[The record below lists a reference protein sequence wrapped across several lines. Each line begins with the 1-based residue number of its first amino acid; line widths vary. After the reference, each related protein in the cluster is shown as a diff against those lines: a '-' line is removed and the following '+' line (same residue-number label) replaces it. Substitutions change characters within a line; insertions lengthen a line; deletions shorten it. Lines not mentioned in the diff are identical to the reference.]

1 MEAQGGRNGKK
12 KKKKHLFWI
21 SSYPDSVKLQVN
33 GLECLSVISEE
44 LWKTGSME
52 RLKVRKH
59 CSRPSQPGPGPPSP
73 GLWLQPSSLSSL
85 VSAFCVPLHTPGPK
99 DPDLG
104 WELPPS
110 WWKSCHC
117 PALRHAGQVWLGSC
131 RPLPTVGPVSPK
143 ACGPPGAACLPQG
156 ASQPHVGLGRCLGSQ
171 CWPRPASGATC
182 SCSIGPR
189 LWQLPTDPLPPP
201 SDWALHVPLT
211 HVGGGWRSP
220 ALAALEGRKLSWPWW
235 ACHACPNKSNSNLKK
250 KKEKKERKKTLL

>member
-1 MEAQGGRNGKK
+1 MEAQGRGRNGG
-12 KKKKHLFWI
+12 KKKHLFWI

-59 CSRPSQPGPGPPSP
+59 CSRPSQPRPGPPSP

-131 RPLPTVGPVSPK
+131 RPLPTMGPASPK

-156 ASQPHVGLGRCLGSQ
+156 ASQPPCWPGTLPGQSMLAKASQPVPPAPVPSAPGPGSSPRPPASTLWLSSACSTNPCRWWVEEPGFGCLGGQKTKLTMVGLPCLPQ
-171 CWPRPASGATC
+171 
-182 SCSIGPR
+182 
-189 LWQLPTDPLPPP
+189 
-201 SDWALHVPLT
+201 
-211 HVGGGWRSP
+211 
-220 ALAALEGRKLSWPWW
+220 
-235 ACHACPNKSNSNLKK
+235 
-250 KKEKKERKKTLL
+250 